1 MTRTE
6 TLAAA
11 ERWKPVP
18 GYENEYFVSDKGRV
32 KSIGRTIVR
41 NKILAFIS

>member
-18 GYENEYFVSDKGRV
+18 GYENEACGAEIATSMDE
-32 KSIGRTIVR
+32 
-41 NKILAFIS
+41 